1 MLALAMVLVLS
12 SLAFA
17 SGGSS
22 AETELV
28 INILPYS
35 EVTAPESLE
44 LTISKP
50 GVADRNGNDNP
61 HKIKVA
67 ANMPVKV
74 ELGFDHNKWELPEGV
89 YEKDLWG
96 WDGDKDDWLISP
108 NIITDNGNA
117 FGGYAPIEPFVFSNP
132 GRHEVEFWVEATV
145 NKNKDWTR
153 LPAGDGVI
161 KGVILATVSALEL

>member
-67 ANMPVKV
+67 ANMPVKWNWV
-74 ELGFDHNKWELPEGV
+74 SITTSGSYQKG
-89 YEKDLWG
+89 YMRR
-96 WDGDKDDWLISP
+96 IS
-108 NIITDNGNA
+108 
-117 FGGYAPIEPFVFSNP
+117 
-132 GRHEVEFWVEATV
+132 
-145 NKNKDWTR
+145 
-153 LPAGDGVI
+153 GDGRRQR
-161 KGVILATVSALEL
+161 